1 MPDAGDEK
9 VADLAADHQPDVVG
23 GDDGTDQRAA
33 DVDGGQP
40 QRDVGGEQARAQQQ
54 QQGGGVQ
61 RQEYAQRFF
70 HAIILISSGAP

>member
-23 GDDGTDQRAA
+23 GDDGADQRAA

-40 QRDVGGEQARAQQQ
+40 QRDVGGEYTEPNSSSRVVVYN
-54 QQGGGVQ
+54 GKNTPNV
-61 RQEYAQRFF
+61 FF
-70 HAIILISSGAP
+70 TLSS